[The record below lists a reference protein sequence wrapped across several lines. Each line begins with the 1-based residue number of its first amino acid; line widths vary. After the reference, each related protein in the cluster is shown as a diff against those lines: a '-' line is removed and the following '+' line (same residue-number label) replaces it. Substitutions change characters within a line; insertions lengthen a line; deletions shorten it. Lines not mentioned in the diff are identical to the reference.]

1 MTDRALLVAAVLTAG
16 AIGATAWQ
24 GPFWLVATVAAV
36 PSLAFAQPRRTA
48 CFAVMAAYYAAAS
61 FPMIPALQAASWVV
75 NSVVAIVGLFVA
87 ATLLLTVPWVLLW
100 SPSRNARPWRL
111 AAATLLSVVPP
122 VGSIGW
128 ASPLLAAGALFPGM
142 GWTGIVLTILVP
154 VAATMRPFP
163 LRVVATLMVIAL
175 IANWVA
181 VPAQAVPDWEAR
193 DLSLA
198 RPMDRSGG
206 LDALAMHRKVQS
218 LIESSNAHV
227 LILPESAIPRWN
239 DATALMWRP
248 VAEHLASSRRLV
260 LVGTTFSEPGS
271 PKQRNGAVVLGL
283 GDSIPTIS
291 QRLPVPIA
299 MWNPFRDD
307 SFVACPSCP
316 GTFEIAGQR
325 VALLVCYEQ
334 LLVLPVLLSL
344 VESPSVLVGISST
357 AWTQQTSIPGSQELC
372 LWAWGRLFR
381 LPVLNATSRLER

>member
-1 MTDRALLVAAVLTAG
+1 MTDRVLLVAAVLAAG
-16 AIGATAWQ
+16 VIGATAWQ
-24 GPFWLVATVAAV
+24 GPFWLVATEAAV
-36 PSLAFAQPRRTA
+36 PILAFAQPGRAA
-48 CFAVMAAYYAAAS
+48 CFAVMTAYYATAS
-61 FPMIPALQAASWVV
+61 YPMIPALQAASWEV
-75 NSVVAIVGLFVA
+75 NSVVAIAGLFVA
-87 ATLLLTVPWVLLW
+87 ATLLLTAPWVLLW
-100 SPSRNARPWRL
+100 NPSHNARPWRL
-111 AAATLLSVVPP
+111 AAAMQLSVVPP
-122 VGSIGW
+122 VGLIGW

-181 VPAQAVPDWEAR
+181 GPAQAVPGWEAR

-198 RPMDRSGG
+198 RPMESSGG

-218 LIESSNAHV
+218 LIESSDADV

-239 DATALMWRP
+239 DATALIWKP
-248 VAEHLASSRRLV
+248 VADRLAATNRLV
-260 LVGTTFSEPGS
+260 LAGTTFPEPGS
-271 PKQRNGAVVLGL
+271 RKQRNGAVVLGL
-283 GDSIPTIS
+283 GDFIQTIS

-299 MWNPFRDD
+299 MWNRFHDD
-307 SFVACPSCP
+307 GFVACPSCP
-316 GTFEIAGQR
+316 GTSDIAGQR

-344 VESPSVLVGISST
+344 AESPTVLVGISST
-357 AWTQQTSIPGSQELC
+357 AWTQQTSIPRSQDLC
-372 LWAWGRLFR
+372 LWAWGRLFC